1 MLTRRAGSCGDRLSR
16 HWSPTLKSRIAVHNL
31 LMAAAGVLVASSLS
45 GAQTVGDAAKLPED
59 QQREIVMR
67 FVNTSV
73 PNLRSHTD
81 TNGRPKSDDE
91 YTRDRAVANLV
102 RALFVQDP
110 ERPSDAPEGP
120 RVMLA
125 RIKKYSTATP
135 DRTVLDVM
143 GELVDWSFQHFYTE
157 VFTTPEKKA
166 DYAAKSDADQELQF
180 RLRIQ
185 MYENERAYQRTIKKL
200 NERDEELRQR
210 IQEMYD
216 NAIILA
222 DGRHVLRTNE
232 GDFMVISA
240 DPDTSNDVKLED
252 RFVPEAQA
260 LYDCMNAR
268 SLKNG
273 KEARAVCAS
282 R

>member
-1 MLTRRAGSCGDRLSR
+1 M
-16 HWSPTLKSRIAVHNL
+16 KSRKAVHRL
-31 LMAAAGVLVASSLS
+31 LMAAAGLLVASSLS
-45 GAQTVGDAAKLPED
+45 GAQTVSDAAKLSDD

-67 FVNTSV
+67 FVDTSV

-81 TNGRPKSDDE
+81 TNGKPKSDDE
-91 YTRDRAVANLV
+91 YTRDRTLANLV

-110 ERPSDAPEGP
+110 ERPNDAPEGP

-125 RIKKYSTATP
+125 RIKKYSTQTP

-143 GELVDWSFQHFYTE
+143 GELVDWSYRHFYTE
-157 VFTTPEKKA
+157 VFNTPEKKA
-166 DYAAKSDADQELQF
+166 DYATKSDADQEQQF

-185 MYENERAYQRTIKKL
+185 MYENERAYQRTMKSL
-200 NERDEELRQR
+200 NDREAELQ
-210 IQEMYD
+210 QQMKEMYD

-232 GDFMVISA
+232 GGFMVISG
-240 DPDTSNDVKLED
+240 DPDTKDVKLED
-252 RFVPEAQA
+252 RFVPEAQS

-268 SLKNG
+268 GLTNG
-273 KEARAVCAS
+273 REARAVCSA